1 MILAKQTD
9 YDRVNEPCRRARVQS
24 EHTLFGLD
32 FQPTMYDKLRQQEWI
47 KGDAEGI
54 EVLDNLWDSPDNDTD
69 MIE

>member
-1 MILAKQTD
+1 MITVKQTD
-9 YDRVNEPCRRARVQS
+9 YDRVNKPCRKVKVQS
-24 EHTLFGLD
+24 ENKLFGLD

>member
-9 YDRVNEPCRRARVQS
+9 YDRVNKPCRKVKVQS
-24 EHTLFGLD
+24 EIKLFGLD

-47 KGDAEGI
+47 KGDSEGI